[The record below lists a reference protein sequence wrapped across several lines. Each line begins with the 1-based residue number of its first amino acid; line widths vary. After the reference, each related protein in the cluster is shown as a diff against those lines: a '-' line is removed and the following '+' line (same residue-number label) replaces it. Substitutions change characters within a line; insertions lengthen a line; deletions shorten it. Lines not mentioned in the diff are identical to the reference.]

1 MQLKSKQA
9 ILRLRAMK
17 TKVIGFEDTIESAVS
32 AIIELESQIDE
43 KDKKLITMNNTFLE
57 LVGRFQDLEDENA
70 KLKQQIESK

>member
-32 AIIELESQIDE
+32 AIIELESQVDE
-43 KDKKLITMNNTFLE
+43 KDRNLVTMNNNFLE
-57 LVGRFQDLEDENA
+57 LVGKFQDLEDENA

>member
-9 ILRLRAMK
+9 IVRLRAMK

-32 AIIELESQIDE
+32 AIVELESQVDE
-43 KDKKLITMNNTFLE
+43 KDKNLVTMNNNFLE
-57 LVGRFQDLEDENA
+57 LVSKFQDLEDENA